1 MPMNPKAA
9 RVIADAF
16 VKGAL
21 GVLDAMLSVAFQ
33 SQNNDPAEMDSGL
46 LRSLLGQ
53 FPFVMQ
59 GRVKGSGA
67 AVVMLLTARDAAKL
81 VALAMGNE
89 PMGKDSLDDT
99 EMETMREVAD
109 ASLGGGLSNFMDRC
123 GQPPAQLTDVSV
135 YMGGPESV
143 GKLSSFVKN
152 TGDVVTFAF
161 NSVGGFDSSGALVF
175 DQGLEQLVPA
185 KLMSDG
191 NSDNLMNQ
199 IQLSESEMND
209 ILSGFGSDAPPP
221 PPPPRPAA
229 SGGGDRTIPPNL
241 DMVLDIRLTCTAR
254 LGRVDMP
261 IGDILTLGPGSILE
275 VGHLID
281 EPVELLVND
290 KLIARGDVVVV
301 DEKFGLRITEI
312 VSQVERIESLR

>member
-1 MPMNPKAA
+1 MNPKAA
-9 RVIADAF
+9 RVTADAF
-16 VKGAL
+16 VNGAF

-33 SQNNDPAEMDSGL
+33 TQCNDPAEMESGL
-46 LRSLLGQ
+46 LRSLLSQ
-53 FPFVMQ
+53 CSFVMQ
-59 GRVKGSGA
+59 GRVKDSGA
-67 AVVMLLTARDAAKL
+67 AVLMLLPVGDAAKL
-81 VALAMGNE
+81 VALAMGTD
-89 PMGKDSLDDT
+89 PVAKDTLDAT
-99 EMETMREVAD
+99 ELETMQEVAD
-109 ASLGGGLSNFMDRC
+109 ACLGGGLSNFMDRC
-123 GQPPAQLTDVSV
+123 GKPPAQLSEVTV
-135 YMGGPESV
+135 YLGGPESV
-143 GKLSSFVKN
+143 GKVSSFVR
-152 TGDVVTFAF
+152 TAGDLVTFGF
-161 NSVGGFDSSGALVF
+161 NSVGGFDSSGVLVF

-185 KLMSDG
+185 RLMSDG
-191 NSDNLMNQ
+191 NSMDNLVDQ
-199 IQLSESEMND
+199 IQLSESEMSD

-221 PPPPRPAA
+221 PPAQRPAA
-229 SGGGDRTIPPNL
+229 SGGGDRSIPPNL

-312 VSQVERIESLR
+312 ISTVERIESLR